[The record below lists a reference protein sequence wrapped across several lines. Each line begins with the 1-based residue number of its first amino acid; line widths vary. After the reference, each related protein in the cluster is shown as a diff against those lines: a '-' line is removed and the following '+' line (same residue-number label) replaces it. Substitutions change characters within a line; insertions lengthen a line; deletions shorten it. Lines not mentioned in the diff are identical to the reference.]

1 MNSVPTT
8 YITKARLST
17 LHTSNKSS
25 KVSGATAYH
34 HLMLIDMAEDDTVSR
49 SGGGQLS
56 AFLLNHYIISK
67 PLSPLINNIAAA
79 LLTVAYVR
87 GVMEVGAQIRT
98 KYRQPELS
106 RKFIHLCACSFVIWW
121 PLFDTSHWGW
131 RLNVTVPAVMI
142 MRLVWIGAIKKE

>member
-1 MNSVPTT
+1 
-8 YITKARLST
+8 
-17 LHTSNKSS
+17 
-25 KVSGATAYH
+25 
-34 HLMLIDMAEDDTVSR
+34 MAEDDTVSK
-49 SGGGQLS
+49 LS

-106 RKFIHLCACSFVIWW
+106 RKFIHLSACSFVIWW
-121 PLFDTSHWGW
+121 PLFDTNHWGW

-142 MRLVWIGAIKKE
+142 MRLVWVAVIKKE

>member
-1 MNSVPTT
+1 
-8 YITKARLST
+8 
-17 LHTSNKSS
+17 
-25 KVSGATAYH
+25 
-34 HLMLIDMAEDDTVSR
+34 MLIDMAEDDTVSR